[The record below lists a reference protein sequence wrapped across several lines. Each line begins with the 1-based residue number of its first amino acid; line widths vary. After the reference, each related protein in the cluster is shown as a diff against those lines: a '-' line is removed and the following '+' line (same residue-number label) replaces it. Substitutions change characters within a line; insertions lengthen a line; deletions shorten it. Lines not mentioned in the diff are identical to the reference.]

1 MISKNLEQ
9 VLESGSKK
17 LELGA
22 KENPTSTSL
31 QLGLYVGEYIVLR
44 YLPTLSCEGLKTN
57 TQISVTC
64 AEGDEFR
71 RLLSLCYETSMFKD
85 EELRKSKFDDA
96 FNYLKILEDKYLP
109 KTLSCSIPY
118 LNISD
123 ENLNDFKEGLILT
136 LWDCDCCHYSL
147 EPQDIIVSDGEVIL
161 KKR

>member
-9 VLESGSKK
+9 ALESGSKK
-17 LELGA
+17 LKLGT

-31 QLGLYVGEYIVLR
+31 QLGLYVGEYIVHR
-44 YLPTLSCEGLKTN
+44 YLPTLSCEGLRTP

-64 AEGDEFR
+64 AEGDKVR
-71 RLLSLCYETSMFKD
+71 RLESVWYETSFKD
-85 EELRKSKFDDA
+85 EELRKSRFDD
-96 FNYLKILEDKYLP
+96 FLNYLRTLENKYLP
-109 KTLSCSIPY
+109 KTLFCSIPY

-123 ENLNDFKEGLILT
+123 ENLTDFKEGLILT